1 MDMAGIAIAVRD
13 ALVQSRDPDYIYNWV
28 MVESNVMVK
37 AANAGTSF
45 PLFSHGNHL
54 VVNSHEVSRATT
66 FSKRSKTFILL
77 SR

>member
-45 PLFSHGNHL
+45 PLFSHENHL
-54 VVNSHEVSRATT
+54 VVNSHTR
-66 FSKRSKTFILL
+66 
-77 SR
+77 